1 MTIVSKIR
9 QLSDGEE
16 LILAVEQQAST
27 LYGDP
32 RDFSI
37 ERRSQALSDARHPGN
52 LPRAWTPSLSQP
64 RPLTTPR

>member
-1 MTIVSKIR
+1 MTIVSKIC

-16 LILAVEQQAST
+16 LIFAVEQQASA

-32 RDFSI
+32 RDSSI

-52 LPRAWTPSLSQP
+52 LPRAWTPSQSP
-64 RPLTTPR
+64 SRPLGSAR